1 MKMSKL
7 NPTVL
12 IGLLT
17 VITSTQFVS
26 SAQAATEVISNSG
39 NIFVLGGEALPNS
52 IEISQGD
59 LNVADKEQKYLA
71 SIGIDLGSEPSERP
85 RTSSKNG
92 SGGYSDSDIM

>member
-17 VITSTQFVS
+17 VITSTQFTS
-26 SAQAATEVISNSG
+26 SAQAATEVVTAN
-39 NIFVLGGEALPNS
+39 NHIFVLGGEALPNS
-52 IEISQGD
+52 KEIAQGD
-59 LNVADKEQKYLA
+59 KTVANKEQQYLA
-71 SIGIDLGSEPSERP
+71 SIGIELGSEASERP

-92 SGGYSDSDIM
+92 SGGYSDSDVM